1 MDILKCLIIKG
12 LLSVLRDREVSKSN
26 HNYYYYA
33 FYFMFTVKHARRRG
47 NLLVC
52 SNGDP
57 RLTPTHLT
65 AMPNFVT

>member
-1 MDILKCLIIKG
+1 MDNLIQG
-12 LLSVLRDREVSKSN
+12 LLSDREVSKIIIITITMYSILCQ
-26 HNYYYYA
+26 
-33 FYFMFTVKHARRRG
+33 FTVKHARRRG
-47 NLLVC
+47 NFLVC